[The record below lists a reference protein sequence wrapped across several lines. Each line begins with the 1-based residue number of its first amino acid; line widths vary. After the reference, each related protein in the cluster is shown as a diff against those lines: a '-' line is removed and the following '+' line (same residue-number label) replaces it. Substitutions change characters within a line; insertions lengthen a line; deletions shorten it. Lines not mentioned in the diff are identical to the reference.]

1 MIINTNSGTVSK
13 EFLETSDINFFSVCE
28 SPTYIEARE
37 RETNKTWMG
46 LDSTLIYLVK
56 SNDENPSW
64 AIGFSKDFGYVRHLL
79 ISSIIA
85 I

>member
-1 MIINTNSGTVSK
+1 MISNQ
-13 EFLETSDINFFSVCE
+13 FFFSVCE

-56 SNDENPSW
+56 SNEETPSW
-64 AIGFSKDFGYVRHLL
+64 AMGFSKDFGYVTYRMSD
-79 ISSIIA
+79 IF
-85 I
+85 